1 MEIRAADARVRGLV
15 GFLADGAARAEC
27 VTERSFLRS
36 LAGGC
41 RVPVGVECSSDGGVV
56 SLKGRVWST
65 DGEAEFCAEESG
77 GLGDAAKIGERV
89 AAAVKAQAGASA
101 PSNCEPAILH
111 LPDSRCAGRCLGAR
125 RRGVGCRAAPLG
137 QGQLN
142 VIRRTNLFA
151 SLAA

>member
-1 MEIRAADARVRGLV
+1 MTVSEGGGSGVRSAHAKRSWHPSSIPLASPTIEDPGLM
-15 GFLADGAARAEC
+15 
-27 VTERSFLRS
+27 
-36 LAGGC
+36 
-41 RVPVGVECSSDGGVV
+41 VECSSDGGVV
-56 SLKGRVWST
+56 SLKGRVWSS

-125 RRGVGCRAAPLG
+125 RRGVGCRADPLG